1 MIKLFLASLLLIVST
16 SFSQQKKFLFDA
28 TKAET
33 AGNADWIISASGGSI
48 PRLPVPAQ
56 ENITQSTPETYWT
69 GALSAWGVDLVKL
82 GHHVESLPPGTAI
95 SYGNLNNPQ
104 DLKNYDVFI
113 VDEPNTVFTAA
124 EKTAILSFVQNGG
137 GLFMISDHDNSDRN
151 NDGWDSPKI
160 WNDLMS
166 NNTVQVNPFGIS
178 VNLLTFNDAS
188 TNVLPASSND
198 PVIKGPLGTVTNIKI
213 SAGTTFTLNPSVN
226 SSVKGVIWKTGAT
239 QGNSSVLCGYVSFG
253 NGRVV
258 FVGDSSPA
266 DDGTGQSGNNLY
278 PGWTGEA
285 SGDHRRLHLN
295 GSLWLAKLTG
305 VTSVGGDENPITQFE
320 LNQNYPNPFNPSTVI
335 EYSLPS
341 VSEVSIKVFDILGN
355 EVSELVNGLE
365 SSGKHTVEFNAS
377 NFPSGI
383 YFYRLQAGSYILN
396 KKMLLLK

>member
-1 MIKLFLASLLLIVST
+1 MIKFIFTSLLIISST
-16 SFSQQKKFLFDA
+16 MYPQQKKFLFDA

-33 AGNADWIISASGGSI
+33 AGNADWIISASGGTI
-48 PRLPVPAQ
+48 PRFPVPAQ
-56 ENITQSTPETYWT
+56 ENITQSTSETYWT

-95 SYGNLNNPQ
+95 SYGNVNNPQ

-113 VDEPNTVFTAA
+113 VDEPNTRFTAA

-160 WNDLMS
+160 WNDFMS
-166 NNTVQVNPFGIS
+166 DNTVQINPFGIS
-178 VNLLTFNDAS
+178 VNLLTFNDPS

-198 PVIKGPLGTVTNIKI
+198 PVITGPLGTVTNIKI

-226 SSVKGVIWKTGAT
+226 ASVKGIIWKTGAT
-239 QGNSSVLCGYVSFG
+239 QGNSSVLCGYVTYG

-266 DDGTGQSGNNLY
+266 DDGTGQSGNSLY

-295 GSLWLAKLTG
+295 GSLWLAKITG
-305 VTSVGGDENPITQFE
+305 VTSIAEGESQITQFE

-335 EYSLPS
+335 QYSLPV
-341 VSEVSIKVFDILGN
+341 VSEVTLKVFDILGN
-355 EVSELVNGLE
+355 EVAAIVNGLE
-365 SSGKHTVEFNAS
+365 NAGKHKVEFNAS
-377 NFPSGI
+377 NLPSGL
-383 YFYRLQAGSYILN
+383 YVYRLTAGSYSLN
-396 KKMLLLK
+396 KKMVLLK